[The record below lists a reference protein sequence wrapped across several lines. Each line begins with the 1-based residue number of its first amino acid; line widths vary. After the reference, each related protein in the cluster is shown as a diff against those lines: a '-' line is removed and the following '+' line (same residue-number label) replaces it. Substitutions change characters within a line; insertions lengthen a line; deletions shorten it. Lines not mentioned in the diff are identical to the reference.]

1 MTASHVSRMDE
12 RLPRTLDMTP
22 DGEFVAQAAA
32 PPWALKLGLAATFVA
47 LVAGGLVVA
56 ALLLW
61 FLSIMIPVA
70 LVAGLVAYAGFRFQI
85 WRTRRSGHL

>member
-1 MTASHVSRMDE
+1 MDE